1 MIQRI
6 EQRGLNIITRKCSSI
21 DLHISTAE
29 SVAKKKTGC
38 LVFNCLHNNVC
49 NIYKNI
55 FVENNHGHHTRNNH
69 NLKAEKQLWFIKD

>member
-29 SVAKKKTGC
+29 SVAKKKAGC
-38 LVFNCLHNNVC
+38 LVFNCLHNV
-49 NIYKNI
+49 
-55 FVENNHGHHTRNNH
+55 
-69 NLKAEKQLWFIKD
+69 